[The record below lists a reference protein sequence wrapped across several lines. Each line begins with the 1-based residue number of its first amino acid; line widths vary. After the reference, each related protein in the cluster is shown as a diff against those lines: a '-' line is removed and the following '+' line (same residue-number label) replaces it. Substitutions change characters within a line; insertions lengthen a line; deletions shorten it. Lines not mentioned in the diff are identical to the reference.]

1 MMVWW
6 YCYYNVYVN
15 LHHDCSVISHTWGY
29 FSCWETS
36 YTFWYIMLIHTL
48 NIYIYSIHN
57 IGIIFSHT
65 CLVFDC
71 FVYLHIMY
79 QVIYVCRV
87 SIKLLYSAGTMEGT
101 KERCK
106 IWGQVRKLDYR
117 HMLLNILIYH
127 NITYRSSKTMH
138 HWPYGKRLEIR
149 ADPTWYSTCNLLTI
163 YLQM

>member
-1 MMVWW
+1 MMVLLLQCVCESASWLFS
-6 YCYYNVYVN
+6 Y
-15 LHHDCSVISHTWGY
+15 ISYMGL
-29 FSCWETS
+29 
-36 YTFWYIMLIHTL
+36 YIMLRNVVYFLIYHVDSYIL
-48 NIYIYSIHN
+48 YIDIYIYSIHN

-87 SIKLLYSAGTMEGT
+87 SIKLLYSAGTKEGT

-106 IWGQVRKLDYR
+106 IWDQVRKLDYR

-149 ADPTWYSTCNLLTI
+149 ADPTGYSICNLLTT

>member
-1 MMVWW
+1 MERTTKQMIEIKTTMMVWW

-29 FSCWETS
+29 ISCWETS
-36 YTFWYIMLIHTL
+36 YTFWYIMLIHTYYIYRY
-48 NIYIYSIHN
+48 IYIYSIHN

-87 SIKLLYSAGTMEGT
+87 SIKLLYSAGTKEGT

-106 IWGQVRKLDYR
+106 IWDQVRKLDYR
-117 HMLLNILIYH
+117 HMLLNIPI
-127 NITYRSSKTMH
+127 
-138 HWPYGKRLEIR
+138 
-149 ADPTWYSTCNLLTI
+149 
-163 YLQM
+163 

>member
-1 MMVWW
+1 MCMWICIMTVQL
-6 YCYYNVYVN
+6 YLIHGAIYHAEKRRI
-15 LHHDCSVISHTWGY
+15 LSDI
-29 FSCWETS
+29 SCW
-36 YTFWYIMLIHTL
+36 FIHIIYIYRY
-48 NIYIYSIHN
+48 IYIYSIHN
-57 IGIIFSHT
+57 IGITFSHT

-87 SIKLLYSAGTMEGT
+87 SIKLLYSAGTKEGT

-106 IWGQVRKLDYR
+106 IWDQVRKLDYR

-127 NITYRSSKTMH
+127 NITYRSSKKMH

-149 ADPTWYSTCNLLTI
+149 ADPTGYSICNLLTT